1 MQERMWKVCRS
12 FYCGNTSHNTYN
24 IAHALS
30 RSDRQQDIKAHMYLK
45 KKKIAH
51 MNIITLTL
59 VSCTLNG
66 TAQRERQEWEPAATE
81 VWYIYLWELTSL
93 FLFTFT
99 NETRMTAL
107 HPSLLQRTHTD
118 THTRTP
124 LSLPHFRPFVHSF
137 RDTIG
142 NAFTANAQ
150 EHENTQISTTQKPYL
165 LPLNQKTLF
174 NS

>member
-1 MQERMWKVCRS
+1 MAGYVWFNTTEYVSIQQTAVMQERMWKVCRS

-66 TAQRERQEWEPAATE
+66 TAQRERQE
-81 VWYIYLWELTSL
+81 
-93 FLFTFT
+93 
-99 NETRMTAL
+99 
-107 HPSLLQRTHTD
+107 
-118 THTRTP
+118 
-124 LSLPHFRPFVHSF
+124 
-137 RDTIG
+137 
-142 NAFTANAQ
+142 
-150 EHENTQISTTQKPYL
+150 
-165 LPLNQKTLF
+165 
-174 NS
+174 